1 MVEIQACATGLV
13 NPSALCAAI
22 DQESKGEN
30 MNVIARMADELHR
43 ERQRNAK
50 LMERISFLEA
60 KLLQGRVK
68 DPELGDELGSCS
80 KRRSFKRLKRSRE
93 EAIMKDGTQF
103 LSPKEVNLEDRLVSW
118 MSMDETQF
126 VHYEKLKEC
135 DNTVDCVDSDE
146 TDNENDYYH
155 EESEIPFDIK
165 DWETNGNSRSVNG
178 VKQDIYHDSNS
189 ERMENQSGPE
199 NKPTFV
205 DDQTETK
212 ETGKKLEPKSERNE
226 TKNSELYDRNRNILG
241 SGNDVGFGSVSLQ
254 RKPPKLAFCPKEVK
268 GIIESEALL
277 QRNAQSHTMRKII
290 VFSCLGIRHGCEE
303 MMARLANPRSGSFFF
318 KALGITLLFM
328 AGFPDDLV
336 RKETKY
342 RNLDLLQKYYRT
354 DKDAAGEELFLARS
368 TADSND
374 DKFVQEQLA
383 GNTISTKSRGKKQT
397 STSEQPGSSDKTAPH
412 LAPSSTRFGSVG
424 YTSIQTRAMAAF
436 QSLPSP
442 SQTPIDSNHPI
453 SSCAVAS
460 YQNQN
465 PLNYFPPNA
474 FVPLMYWPP
483 PNSFNPGLY
492 PSAYTYHSFPYSGNF
507 ISFNQPHCS
516 FPYSPFTPKAMED
529 AKNEDLSEETDTPLL
544 LQARPQLPPRQLN
557 HVLLK
562 PHNLPSQSY
571 PARSLSVSP
580 VHCGLR
586 ELRDRID
593 SVKNTQKITE
603 AMKLVAAV
611 KVRRAQEAVVNGRPF
626 SEALVEVLYNIN
638 EQLQTED
645 IDTPLTKVRPVKK
658 VALVVVTGDR
668 GLCGGFNNSIIKKA
682 EARISEFKELSLD
695 YTVIS
700 VGKKG
705 NTYFLRR
712 LYIPDPVQILDA
724 LLPLYLNSHILRSLQ
739 ESLASELAARMS
751 AMSNATDNASELK
764 RTLSIVYNRQ
774 RQAKITGEILE
785 IVAGA
790 NALT

>member
-303 MMARLANPRSGSFFF
+303 MYELDFNHFSIIRKGEPFISPQNPGEHVLYENPGVRRKILYPNRHHPTLCPVQILEEEKAMRPLDVNCPSCLFLCIKYGGRTRNLPQNEYVRQRMGRNKLKSFGPLMCRMARLANPRSGSFFF

-354 DKDAAGEELFLARS
+354 DKDAVGEELFLARS

-412 LAPSSTRFGSVG
+412 LASSSTRFGSVG

-492 PSAYTYHSFPYSGNF
+492 PSAYTYHSFHIVAILSPS
-507 ISFNQPHCS
+507 ISLIAA
-516 FPYSPFTPKAMED
+516 FPIAPSRQKLWKMQRMRIYQKKQIVILT
-529 AKNEDLSEETDTPLL
+529 L
-544 LQARPQLPPRQLN
+544 LQAVKIKTQRQAVNVLPDLTLCASQRF
-557 HVLLK
+557 VL
-562 PHNLPSQSY
+562 
-571 PARSLSVSP
+571 
-580 VHCGLR
+580 
-586 ELRDRID
+586 
-593 SVKNTQKITE
+593 
-603 AMKLVAAV
+603 
-611 KVRRAQEAVVNGRPF
+611 F
-626 SEALVEVLYNIN
+626 SERMAMARENSLPR
-638 EQLQTED
+638 THGP
-645 IDTPLTKVRPVKK
+645 TSGH
-658 VALVVVTGDR
+658 LVVVQNH
-668 GLCGGFNNSIIKKA
+668 GFSTDPPLLTLFSAKPD
-682 EARISEFKELSLD
+682 LS
-695 YTVIS
+695 S
-700 VGKKG
+700 
-705 NTYFLRR
+705 
-712 LYIPDPVQILDA
+712 
-724 LLPLYLNSHILRSLQ
+724 LPGS
-739 ESLASELAARMS
+739 
-751 AMSNATDNASELK
+751 
-764 RTLSIVYNRQ
+764 
-774 RQAKITGEILE
+774 
-785 IVAGA
+785 
-790 NALT
+790 